1 MWEDERRK
9 TVTRNII
16 IGLLLVTLVAGL
28 GVAMR
33 KVMKQ
38 IEQEDRRLS
47 AIKQEQQQQLNDNRQ
62 SNIDAIQHAYET
74 DMETVAACL
83 PGIVCWGDSLTAGT
97 SGNVSYPAA
106 LQKYIDTYL
115 CEVYDLRYTIDNAV
129 EYSWLDWSDYK
140 VSIPVINMGAGKEN
154 ASTVLGRAGVKPFV
168 VQNSFEI
175 PAGVEKIAISLVS
188 SDGKPVS
195 PLTGGDMEMNPV
207 TIAGVEGTL
216 SLESGGWERKYYFSR
231 STAGE
236 PVAVEKGAEIKVAS
250 ASRYRDYIH
259 VVWLGTYDGFV
270 NSNDLVQEVKQLL
283 ARQTQNPERYLVIGP
298 CTYNG
303 SWSAD
308 VLHNL
313 NAIDTAM
320 MQAFGKKYVNLR
332 KYLIEDG
339 LRDAGLTPTKADTAN
354 MTVGC
359 VPDSFRSG
367 VGSVNLNAQAYT
379 LTGKLI
385 YGRMEALG
393 YFDEIREELGI
404 DITTRE
410 ILKNDPE
417 YFMRKFEND
426 ELP

>member
-1 MWEDERRK
+1 
-9 TVTRNII
+9 
-16 IGLLLVTLVAGL
+16 
-28 GVAMR
+28 
-33 KVMKQ
+33 
-38 IEQEDRRLS
+38 
-47 AIKQEQQQQLNDNRQ
+47 
-62 SNIDAIQHAYET
+62 
-74 DMETVAACL
+74 
-83 PGIVCWGDSLTAGT
+83 
-97 SGNVSYPAA
+97 
-106 LQKYIDTYL
+106 
-115 CEVYDLRYTIDNAV
+115 
-129 EYSWLDWSDYK
+129 
-140 VSIPVINMGAGKEN
+140 MGAGKEN

-270 NSNDLVQEVKQLL
+270 NSNNLVQEVNQLL

-426 ELP
+426 